1 MASSLLSLLVLSSC
15 KTLVP
20 SLAKHKLTEYK
31 LKLISS
37 LRYSGCLLDLARGPG
52 PGPTLEGPGLEAA
65 ALDLAPE
72 VETDPG
78 VVAEIIHVHQCQTDA
93 VMTAIVKLRKNLN
106 VLVCSG

>member
-1 MASSLLSLLVLSSC
+1 
-15 KTLVP
+15 VP

-37 LRYSGCLLDLARGPG
+37 LRYLGCLLDPARGLG
-52 PGPTLEGPGLEAA
+52 PGNTLEGPGLGAV

-72 VETDPG
+72 VENDPG
-78 VVAEIIHVHQCQTDA
+78 VVAEIIHDHQCQTDV
-93 VMTAIVKLRKNLN
+93 VMTAIVKLPKNLN